1 MPTPL
6 IKICGISTPD
16 ALDAAV
22 EARAA
27 YCGFMFFAPSPR
39 NLSFKT
45 ASLLAARADGRI
57 GKVGVFVD
65 PDDSLLADAIA
76 AGRLDAVQLHK
87 VTAARRAE
95 VKQQFGLPVWAVMPI
110 RSRGDLASI
119 GQIDPATADRVLY
132 DAATPKGAD
141 LPGGMG
147 VRFDWSWLEGL
158 THHHPWGLA
167 GGLSAANVAEAI
179 GVTGAPLVD
188 VSSGVE
194 SAPGIKDVD
203 KIAAF
208 CKAVRNTSS

>member
-1 MPTPL
+1 MPAK
-6 IKICGISTPD
+6 IKICGISTSD
-16 ALDAAV
+16 TLDAAIA
-22 EARAA
+22 ARAD

-39 NLSFKT
+39 NLSFE
-45 ASLLAARADGRI
+45 AAAQLAVRADDRI

-76 AGRLDAVQLHK
+76 AGRLDILQLHK

-95 VKQQFGLPVWAVMPI
+95 IKQRFGIPVWAVVPI
-110 RSRGDLASI
+110 KSQNDLACRNHL
-119 GQIDPATADRVLY
+119 DTLTCDRVLY

-147 VRFDWSWLEGL
+147 VRFNWNWMEGL
-158 THHHPWGLA
+158 EHPYPWGLA

-179 GVTGAPLVD
+179 RITGAPLVD
-188 VSSGVE
+188 TSSGVE

-203 KIAAF
+203 RIAAF
-208 CKAVRNTSS
+208 CKAAQLI

>member
-1 MPTPL
+1 MQVQ

-16 ALDAAV
+16 TLDATIA
-22 EARAA
+22 ARAD

-39 NLSFKT
+39 NLALET
-45 ASLLAARADGRI
+45 AAQLAVRAGDRI

-65 PDDSLLADAIA
+65 PSDSVLADAIT

-95 VKQQFGLPVWAVMPI
+95 VKQRFAIPVWAVMPI
-110 RSRGDLASI
+110 RTRGDLACI
-119 GQIDPATADRVLY
+119 GQIDPATQDRILY

-147 VRFDWSWLEGL
+147 VRFDWNWLEGL
-158 THHHPWGLA
+158 THPYPWGLA

-179 GVTGAPLVD
+179 HITHAPLVD
-188 VSSGVE
+188 TSSGVE

-208 CKAVRNTSS
+208 CKAAHEL